1 MWVSPSPSPP
11 PPPPS
16 QMEVDV
22 FFETNDVKHLAL
34 IFEDATSYV
43 GREVTRRRCD

>member
-1 MWVSPSPSPP
+1 MWVSPSPSP

-43 GREVTRRRCD
+43 GREVTRQRCD